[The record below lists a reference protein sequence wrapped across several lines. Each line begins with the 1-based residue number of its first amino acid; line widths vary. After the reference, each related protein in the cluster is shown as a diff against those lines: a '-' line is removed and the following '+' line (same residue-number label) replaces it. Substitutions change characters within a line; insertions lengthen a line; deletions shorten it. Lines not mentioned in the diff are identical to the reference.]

1 MNSVCHSHVEKEQK
15 QPTMSERKMAILR
28 IRGPIVTLRGFKQA
42 TNRRL
47 RTTTSSEFEE
57 AVGDLET
64 KGYGK
69 VVSLRTARSST
80 QTIFFIKTSPEAVIH
95 NENLIG
101 CEEYRSRFNQPLHG
115 SVTEGM
121 KRSLIEK
128 GFVDANLFQI

>member
-1 MNSVCHSHVEKEQK
+1 MCHSRVEKEQK
-15 QPTMSERKMAILR
+15 QATMSERKMAILR
-28 IRGPIVTLRGFKQA
+28 IPGPIIILRAFKQA

-80 QTIFFIKTSPEAVIH
+80 QAMFFIKTSPEAVIH
-95 NENLIG
+95 SEDLIG

-128 GFVDANLFQI
+128 GFVEANLFQI